1 MGHTWPDRD
10 SDVRARSQPKRDF
23 LSIVVLATHLP
34 QPEPMRSSARLA
46 TLITAMAC
54 AAAGGCQAG
63 DNGATESTPSAFA
76 DAGAVL
82 APGFPGGGRT
92 GGLANPDASLGSL
105 PQEMKTESDY
115 QSPVATGVFVW
126 TANPSSGRVAYI
138 DAKSFSVQTV
148 QAGDGPTYLAAVPS
162 PSGTSETAIV
172 LNVRSHDA
180 TLLRH
185 DSSTGVTTTTQYP
198 STKDAN
204 SWSVSPKGR
213 WAVAWT
219 DATKV
224 PNPDPT
230 QGFQDMAVLDV
241 NPPPN
246 TLPLTPTILAAGYR
260 PSQITFSVDET
271 RAFAVTQDGI
281 TVIDLS
287 GPQPVAS
294 QNFPLS
300 APVDLTAQDSSAPD
314 GGLEEAAAVDASF
327 LDVVSGEDG
336 AAPEASLDDMETESA
351 SAAAPDAS
359 TTSAPGPSSGMP
371 DVSFTTDVAYA
382 LVRQEGVAAI
392 TVVSLKD
399 GSPTRIDLPA
409 PPTDLTLAPDGSF
422 AVAVL
427 RDLSSVAILP
437 LPQIASDPGSFS
449 TTQIPGE
456 TIGRAIV
463 AEDLTTKQTS
473 ILLFTTV
480 VAVDHLTVLTLQPTP
495 SFRTVALHAPVLAV
509 FPTSDAQNAIV
520 LHNVTPDSNSGAK
533 GAYSI
538 VPIARPLPAKIV
550 SVTAPPT
557 AVALAPTGDRALVTM
572 SDKTGVYEA
581 DLAIMPS
588 LAVVPYMLAS
598 PPTAVGIAAAAGMGF
613 VAQNYTDG
621 RITFIDLTT
630 ADGGAARTITGF
642 ELSARVVQGDA
653 GAP

>member
-1 MGHTWPDRD
+1 MRQGALAAIACTALGGCGGDKSNPETASAPD
-10 SDVRARSQPKRDF
+10 AG
-23 LSIVVLATHLP
+23 LLNG
-34 QPEPMRSSARLA
+34 SSHAP
-46 TLITAMAC
+46 
-54 AAAGGCQAG
+54 AGG
-63 DNGATESTPSAFA
+63 T
-76 DAGAVL
+76 
-82 APGFPGGGRT
+82 GGGQ
-92 GGLANPDASLGSL
+92 GGVVEADGSLAKL

-115 QSPVATGVFVW
+115 QSPVATGEFVW

-148 QAGDGPTYLAAVPS
+148 QAGDGPTYLAAVPN
-162 PSGTSETAIV
+162 PNGTGETAIV

-185 DSSTGVTTTTQYP
+185 DSSTGVPTTMQYP

-224 PNPDPT
+224 PNADPA
-230 QGFQDMAVLDV
+230 QGFQDMAVLDI

-246 TLPLTPTILAAGYR
+246 TQPLPPTILAAGYR
-260 PSQITFSVDET
+260 PSQVVFSLDEM

-287 GPQPVAS
+287 GSRPVAS

-300 APVDLTAQDSSAPD
+300 APVDLTAADASAAD
-314 GGLEEAAAVDASF
+314 GGLADDAGLDAPA
-327 LDVVSGEDG
+327 LDVPSGTPGVSTMGTPGE
-336 AAPEASLDDMETESA
+336 
-351 SAAAPDAS
+351 S
-359 TTSAPGPSSGMP
+359 TSGMP
-371 DVSFTTDVAYA
+371 DVSFTTDGAYA
-382 LVRQEGVAAI
+382 LVRQSGVAAI
-392 TVVSLKD
+392 TLVSLKD
-399 GSPTRIDLPA
+399 GSPTRVDLPA
-409 PPTDLTLAPDGSF
+409 APTDLTLAPDGTF

-427 RDLSSVAILP
+427 RDLSSVAMLP
-437 LPQIASDPGSFS
+437 LPRIASDPNSF
-449 TTQIPGE
+449 TATQIPGE

-463 AEDLTTKQTS
+463 AEDMTSKQTS

-480 VAVDHLTVLTLQPTP
+480 VAVDRLTVLTLQPTP
-495 SFRTVALHAPVLAV
+495 SFRTIALHAPVLAV

-520 LHNVTPDSNSGAK
+520 LHNVTPAPNSSVK

-538 VPIARPLPAKIV
+538 VPIAKPLPARIV

-557 AVALAPTGDRALVTM
+557 AVALAPSGDRALVAM
-572 SDKTGVYEA
+572 SDNTAIYEV
-581 DLAIMPS
+581 DLAMMPS
-588 LAVVPYMLAS
+588 LEVAPYPLAS

-621 RITFIDLTT
+621 RITFIDL
-630 ADGGAARTITGF
+630 ASGAGGGAARTITGF
-642 ELSARVVQGDA
+642 ELSARVIQGD
-653 GAP
+653 GAAP